1 MIHNVLH
8 EHLEALVGS
17 KPFSQIRTLIV
28 QVASLLDLLRELL
41 LSFAGTF
48 GSGQFL
54 PVCIERIPH
63 RLSWRSRSAY
73 DGSIYMGQG

>member
-8 EHLEALVGS
+8 KHIETLVGS
-17 KPFSQIRTLIV
+17 KPFSQIWTLVV
-28 QVASLLDLLRELL
+28 QVASLLNFLRELL

-63 RLSWRSRSAY
+63 RLS
-73 DGSIYMGQG
+73 